1 MSGLG
6 FNSKYEQLK
15 VKRAAL
21 KEQCATLF
29 ELLAH
34 LESVEAPAIKSD
46 YMMRIGQL
54 EHRVFELKTE
64 LKRWQRR
71 FEMRQA
77 SLNRG
82 EKPSLLAIEAAL
94 DMEFSNYMKEIEK
107 QLEEIKK
114 AVLHCEAEK
123 MSEESSNEI
132 RIAYHN
138 AAKRLHPDLN
148 PNLNEN
154 ARNLWLQ
161 IQSAYDNQEWSK
173 FRFLVGLID
182 GVVSEEK
189 TFESDQSGMA
199 LLEKSVAVLTERS
212 AELSK
217 RIKEIKSKEPFTYLS
232 LLDNPKKV
240 AERQAQLTAQIE
252 ALEKYAREY
261 EELWKHVK

>member
-1 MSGLG
+1 MFELG
-6 FNSKYEQLK
+6 VNSKYEQLK
-15 VKRAAL
+15 LKRAAL

-34 LESVEAPAIKSD
+34 LESVEAPAIKSE

-114 AVLHCEAEK
+114 AVLHCEAKK
-123 MSEESSNEI
+123 MSEESANEI

-148 PNLNEN
+148 PNLNES

-173 FRFLVGLID
+173 FRFLVNLID

-189 TFESDQSGMA
+189 TFESDQGGMA
-199 LLEKSVAVLTERS
+199 LLEESVALLTERS
-212 AELSK
+212 AELSN
-217 RIKEIKSKEPFTYLS
+217 RIEEIKSKEPFTYLS

-240 AERQAQLTAQIE
+240 AERQAQLKAQIE

-261 EELWKHVK
+261 EELWKHAK